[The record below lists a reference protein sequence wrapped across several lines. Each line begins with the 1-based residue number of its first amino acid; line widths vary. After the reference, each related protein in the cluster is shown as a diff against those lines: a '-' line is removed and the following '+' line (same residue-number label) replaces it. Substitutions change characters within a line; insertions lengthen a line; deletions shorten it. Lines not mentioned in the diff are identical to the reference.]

1 MLTDNEILESAQQTL
16 RIEAESLK
24 DLIPLLNSDFANA
37 TKAVFECKGRL
48 IVSGIGK
55 SANVAHKIVATLNS
69 TGTPAVFM
77 HAADAIHGDLGI
89 VLKDDIVM
97 ILSNSGNSPEIKS
110 LLPFIK
116 SRGNKVIAVVGNLKS
131 DLGQKSDWVFNS
143 SVKKEACSNNLA
155 PTSST
160 TAQMALGDALAVAL
174 INMRGFTSVDFA
186 KSHPGGALGKKF
198 YLKVD
203 EIVSKNERPEVKLSS
218 SINEVIYEMSSK
230 RLGATAVVEEEHV
243 LGVIT
248 DGDIRRMIEKTK
260 DLTNVKAQDIMG
272 NNPLSLPLGALAS
285 EAMRIVK
292 EKNIMHLVIVN
303 EQNKYVG
310 IIHLHD
316 LINEGISEEKD
327 G

>member
-16 RIEAESLK
+16 KIEAESLK

-116 SRGNKVIAVVGNLKS
+116 SKVAFTKTPIFLMPSGSSGIVPLKYR
-131 DLGQKSDWVFNS
+131 
-143 SVKKEACSNNLA
+143 E
-155 PTSST
+155 
-160 TAQMALGDALAVAL
+160 
-174 INMRGFTSVDFA
+174 DF
-186 KSHPGGALGKKF
+186 S
-198 YLKVD
+198 
-203 EIVSKNERPEVKLSS
+203 
-218 SINEVIYEMSSK
+218 
-230 RLGATAVVEEEHV
+230 
-243 LGVIT
+243 
-248 DGDIRRMIEKTK
+248 
-260 DLTNVKAQDIMG
+260 
-272 NNPLSLPLGALAS
+272 
-285 EAMRIVK
+285 
-292 EKNIMHLVIVN
+292 
-303 EQNKYVG
+303 
-310 IIHLHD
+310 
-316 LINEGISEEKD
+316 
-327 G
+327 

>member
-16 RIEAESLK
+16 KIEAESLK

-97 ILSNSGNSPEIKS
+97 ILSNSGNSPEIKA

-198 YLKVD
+198 YLKID
-203 EIVSKNERPEVKLSS
+203 EIVAKNERPQVKLSS
-218 SINEVIYEMSSK
+218 TINEVIYEMSSK
-230 RLGATAVVEEEHV
+230 RLGATAVVKEDKV
-243 LGVIT
+243 IGIIT

-260 DLTNVKAQDIMG
+260 GRTNVKAQDIMG

-292 EKNIMHLVIVN
+292 EKNIMHLVIVD

-316 LINEGISEEKD
+316 LINEGISEE
-327 G
+327 

>member
-16 RIEAESLK
+16 KIEAESLK

-97 ILSNSGNSPEIKS
+97 ILSNSGNSPEIKA

-116 SRGNKVIAVVGNLKS
+116 SRGNKVIAIVGNLKS

-198 YLKVD
+198 YLKID
-203 EIVSKNERPEVKLSS
+203 EIVAKNERPQVKLSS
-218 SINEVIYEMSSK
+218 TINEVIYEMSSK
-230 RLGATAVVEEEHV
+230 RLGATAVVKEEKV
-243 LGVIT
+243 IGIIT

-292 EKNIMHLVIVN
+292 EKNIMHLVIVD

-316 LINEGISEEKD
+316 LINEGISEE
-327 G
+327 

>member
-16 RIEAESLK
+16 KIEAESLK

-97 ILSNSGNSPEIKS
+97 ILSNSGNSPEIKA

-198 YLKVD
+198 YLKID
-203 EIVSKNERPEVKLSS
+203 EIVAKNERPQVKLSS
-218 SINEVIYEMSSK
+218 TINEVIYEMSSK
-230 RLGATAVVEEEHV
+230 RLGATVVVKEDKV
-243 LGVIT
+243 IGIIT

-292 EKNIMHLVIVN
+292 EKNIMHLVIVD

-316 LINEGISEEKD
+316 LINEGISEE
-327 G
+327 

>member
-16 RIEAESLK
+16 KIEAESLK

-97 ILSNSGNSPEIKS
+97 ILSNSGNSPEIKA

-160 TAQMALGDALAVAL
+160 TAQIALGDALAVAL

-198 YLKVD
+198 YLKID
-203 EIVSKNERPEVKLSS
+203 EIVAKNERPQVKLSS
-218 SINEVIYEMSSK
+218 TINEVIYEMSSK
-230 RLGATAVVEEEHV
+230 RLGATAVVKEDKV
-243 LGVIT
+243 IGIIT

-292 EKNIMHLVIVN
+292 EKNIMHLVIVD

-316 LINEGISEEKD
+316 LIYEGISEE
-327 G
+327 

>member
-16 RIEAESLK
+16 KIEAESLK

-97 ILSNSGNSPEIKS
+97 ILSNSGNSPEIKA

-116 SRGNKVIAVVGNLKS
+116 SRGNKVIAIVGNLKS

-174 INMRGFTSVDFA
+174 INMRGFTSIDFA

-198 YLKVD
+198 YLKID
-203 EIVSKNERPEVKLSS
+203 EIVAKNERPQVKLSS
-218 SINEVIYEMSSK
+218 TINEVIYEMSSK
-230 RLGATAVVEEEHV
+230 RLGATAVVKEEKV
-243 LGVIT
+243 IGIIT

-292 EKNIMHLVIVN
+292 QKNIMHLVIVN

-316 LINEGISEEKD
+316 LINEGISEE
-327 G
+327 

>member
-16 RIEAESLK
+16 KIEAESLK

-97 ILSNSGNSPEIKS
+97 ILSNSGNSPEIKA

-198 YLKVD
+198 YLKID
-203 EIVSKNERPEVKLSS
+203 EIVAKNERPQVKLSS
-218 SINEVIYEMSSK
+218 TINEVIYEMSSK
-230 RLGATAVVEEEHV
+230 RLGATAVVKEDKV
-243 LGVIT
+243 KKINISLNNILFFG
-248 DGDIRRMIEKTK
+248 MIF
-260 DLTNVKAQDIMG
+260 
-272 NNPLSLPLGALAS
+272 
-285 EAMRIVK
+285 
-292 EKNIMHLVIVN
+292 
-303 EQNKYVG
+303 
-310 IIHLHD
+310 
-316 LINEGISEEKD
+316 
-327 G
+327 

>member
-16 RIEAESLK
+16 KIEAESLK

-97 ILSNSGNSPEIKS
+97 ILSNSGNSPEIKA

-160 TAQMALGDALAVAL
+160 TAQMVLGDALAVAL

-198 YLKVD
+198 YLKID
-203 EIVSKNERPEVKLSS
+203 EIVAKNERPQVKLSS
-218 SINEVIYEMSSK
+218 TINEVIYEMSSK
-230 RLGATAVVEEEHV
+230 RLGATAVVKEDKV
-243 LGVIT
+243 IGIIT

-292 EKNIMHLVIVN
+292 EKNIMHLVIVD

-316 LINEGISEEKD
+316 LINEGISEE
-327 G
+327 

>member
-1 MLTDNEILESAQQTL
+1 
-16 RIEAESLK
+16 
-24 DLIPLLNSDFANA
+24 
-37 TKAVFECKGRL
+37 
-48 IVSGIGK
+48 
-55 SANVAHKIVATLNS
+55 
-69 TGTPAVFM
+69 
-77 HAADAIHGDLGI
+77 
-89 VLKDDIVM
+89 
-97 ILSNSGNSPEIKS
+97 
-110 LLPFIK
+110 
-116 SRGNKVIAVVGNLKS
+116 
-131 DLGQKSDWVFNS
+131 
-143 SVKKEACSNNLA
+143 
-155 PTSST
+155 
-160 TAQMALGDALAVAL
+160 MALGDALAVAL

>member
-1 MLTDNEILESAQQTL
+1 MLSDNEILNSAKQTL
-16 RIEAESLK
+16 NIEAESLMG
-24 DLIPLLNSDFANA
+24 LIPLLTDDFVNA
-37 TKAVFECKGRL
+37 VKAVYECKGRL

-97 ILSNSGNSPEIKS
+97 VLSNSGNSPEIKA
-110 LLPFIK
+110 LVPFIQ
-116 SRGNKVIAVVGNLKS
+116 SRGNKVIGVVGNLNS
-131 DLGQKSDWVFNS
+131 DLGKRSDWILNCAVE
-143 SVKKEACSNNLA
+143 KEACSNNLA

-186 KSHPGGALGKKF
+186 KSHPGGALGKKL

-203 EIVSKNERPEVKLSS
+203 EIVEKNDKPEVSVDAN
-218 SINEVIYEMSSK
+218 ITEVIYEMSSK
-230 RLGATAVVEEEHV
+230 RLGATAVLDGDKVV
-243 LGVIT
+243 GIIT

-260 DLTNVKAQDIMG
+260 DLTNVKASDIMG
-272 NNPLSLPLGALAS
+272 HNPVSLQLGTLAS
-285 EAMRIVK
+285 DAMQIVK
-292 EKNIMHLVIVN
+292 EKNITQIIVVN
-303 EQNKYVG
+303 ESGVYAGMV
-310 IIHLHD
+310 HLHD
-316 LINEGISEEKD
+316 LIKEGISED
-327 G
+327 